1 MSIVESLKAANPAR
15 ESSKNTIV
23 LPRGD
28 GISLE
33 ATVFAPPERPR
44 NLVLISA
51 ATGVPQRFYFGY
63 AEHLAELGWACVTY
77 DYFGVA
83 CSRPVSRRWLDV
95 GLQTWVEDI
104 EAVLRF
110 CEQRFRDVPI
120 TLLGH
125 SVGGLVSLLAPIST
139 SVRRVVTVAAQPS
152 YWKDWPLRVRF
163 TRLSKWHVLYPALT
177 AVWGYFPGSRFGL
190 GEDLPSRFV
199 MEWASLCWSAER
211 WKKIWMRPDRLRGYP
226 HPVIAV
232 GITDDTIGTPRAL
245 QRLHSLLPPA
255 NVTYRWL
262 SAAEH
267 GVRDIG
273 HFDLF
278 RRRLSQLWP
287 LLDEEL

>member
-1 MSIVESLKAANPAR
+1 MPIVESLKAANPAR
-15 ESSKNTIV
+15 ETSKNAVV
-23 LPRGD
+23 LPRGN

-33 ATVFAPPERPR
+33 VTVFAPPERPR

-95 GLQTWVEDI
+95 GLQTWVADI

-110 CEQRFRDVPI
+110 CERRFRDVPI

-163 TRLSKWHVLYPALT
+163 TRCMCSIRRSPLSGAIFQDAFSASAKTCPPDLSWSGHRCAGLPNAGRRSGCGPNGC
-177 AVWGYFPGSRFGL
+177 AVTLIPSSLLGSRMT
-190 GEDLPSRFV
+190 PSGHPGRFN
-199 MEWASLCWSAER
+199 ACTHCF
-211 WKKIWMRPDRLRGYP
+211 RPR
-226 HPVIAV
+226 
-232 GITDDTIGTPRAL
+232 T
-245 QRLHSLLPPA
+245 
-255 NVTYRWL
+255 
-262 SAAEH
+262 
-267 GVRDIG
+267 
-273 HFDLF
+273 
-278 RRRLSQLWP
+278 
-287 LLDEEL
+287 